1 MEKRDLIMRALAVG
15 QSATVLYAGRHD
27 VTIETRSADYG
38 FGVIIMIYPRNKEK
52 DLIYDKSENGR
63 EFLRLHSFEF
73 FDWNSFED
81 LQKEFSKM
89 NKFMFDSKM
98 IGI

>member
-38 FGVIIMIYPRNKEK
+38 FGVIIMLYPRNKEK
-52 DLIYDKSENGR
+52 ELIYDKSENGR
-63 EFLRLHSFEF
+63 ELRLHSFEF
-73 FDWNSFED
+73 FEWNSFED

-89 NKFMFDSKM
+89 NKFMFDSKK